1 MKKVINLSRAEA
13 LNDGIS
19 SSFAKF
25 VAGNKYP
32 SGQQFQNYSTC
43 WVVVFR
49 SG

>member
-1 MKKVINLSRAEA
+1 MKKVINLNRAEA
-13 LNDGIS
+13 QNDGIL
-19 SSFAKF
+19 SFAKF

-32 SGQQFQNYSTC
+32 SGQKCHNYSVC